1 MANDVMMGFNGTLQ
15 NFLTKEEIKKVCPL
29 AFATS
34 PTNDK
39 VSDKYVMANTATVI
53 DDMEK
58 LGWKVVAAKQ
68 RKAQKKS
75 SGRFSYHMV
84 AFQNPGISITKKLGD
99 QETVDCFPQIILT
112 NSHDGLN
119 CFQFRVGLFRCICS
133 NGLVICSDKMTDV
146 KIRHIHYTFE
156 QLRQTVI
163 DAIQTVGVKV
173 ERMTKAAGVQLTKE
187 QKEEF
192 ARKALGIRKNLNPE
206 EVQVDQ
212 ETIDD
217 VLTPLR
223 KEDEGNN
230 LWNVFNVLQE
240 KVIKG
245 GYLEAKEEGKKA
257 RKVRKVT
264 SFIKDLDI
272 NQRLW
277 KTMEEYLP
285 EEVTVAA

>member
-1 MANDVMMGFNGTLQ
+1 MANDVMMGFNGSLQ
-15 NFLTKEEIKKVCPL
+15 NFLTEDEIKQRCPL
-29 AFATS
+29 AYATS

-39 VSDKYVMANTATVI
+39 VSDKYILANTATVI
-53 DDMEK
+53 QDMEK

-68 RKAQKKS
+68 RKAQKES

-99 QETVDCFPQIILT
+99 QEMVDCYPQIILT

-133 NGLVICSDKMTDV
+133 NGLVICSDKMADV
-146 KIRHIHYTFE
+146 KIRHIHYSFE
-156 QLRQTVI
+156 ELRRTVI
-163 DAIQTVGVKV
+163 EAIQTVGVKV
-173 ERMTKAAGVQLTKE
+173 ARMTEAAGVILSQE

-192 ARKALGIRKNLNPE
+192 ARKALGIRKNISFE
-206 EVQVDQ
+206 EVKVDQ

-217 VLTPLR
+217 LLTPMR

-245 GYLEAKEEGKKA
+245 GYLEAKEEGAKA

-272 NQRLW
+272 NQKLW
-277 KTMEEYLP
+277 KTMEEYIP
-285 EEVTVAA
+285 VAA